1 MPFLGVKF
9 SKFFL
14 VADPSRGEAPPPCF
28 FGLNEVYEQRNSIRR
43 VQDLSQNAGNS
54 QFGDLNFQKFV
65 GEHASKPLVPSALIV
80 IPPFESP
87 GSAPG
92 PARNFTCPAILQPWH
107 LCRCWMH
114 GSSYST

>member
-28 FGLNEVYEQRNSIRR
+28 FGLNEVYEQKNSIRR
-43 VQDLSQNAGNS
+43 VQALSQNAGNS

-65 GEHASKPLVPSALIV
+65 GEHAPKPLVPFGAHCN
-80 IPPFESP
+80 PPF
-87 GSAPG
+87 
-92 PARNFTCPAILQPWH
+92 
-107 LCRCWMH
+107 
-114 GSSYST
+114 